1 MEKPDMSDPGERRRS
16 FRKILQGAACL
27 TPASVSDP
35 LSMRAAQ
42 DLGFEVAM
50 LAGSVASLV
59 VLGAPDIAL
68 LTSTELAE
76 QVRRISRAGDLPLLV
91 DGDHGY
97 GNALNVRRTIEDVEA
112 AGAAAIT
119 IEDTVLPAGF
129 GSSAD
134 QRVSLAELA
143 GKIRA
148 ALEARSDENFTIVG
162 RTGARLESNPAEVLA
177 RQAALQDAGA
187 DAVFV
192 LGVKALQDLDAL
204 ATAARVPL
212 IVGSVPPEV
221 TQAQLSERKVRLCL
235 AGHGAFF
242 DGVAATYKRL
252 HQQRVG
258 SGVPAARADL
268 EPQTLVKRLSLS
280 ERYARWAK
288 QFLN

>member
-1 MEKPDMSDPGERRRS
+1 MLSPADRRRA
-16 FRKILQGAACL
+16 FRKILQGNTCL

-42 DLGFEVAM
+42 DLGFEVAL

-76 QVRRISRAGDLPLLV
+76 QVRRICRAGDLPLLV

-119 IEDTVLPAGF
+119 IEDTVLPASF
-129 GSSAD
+129 GSAAAD
-134 QRVSLAELA
+134 QRVSLPELA

-148 ALEARSDENFTIVG
+148 ALDARTDENFTIVG
-162 RTGARLESNPAEVLA
+162 RTSAALSSNPAGVLT

-192 LGVKALQDLDAL
+192 LGVKALQDLDPL
-204 ATAARVPL
+204 AKAARVPL

-221 TQAQLSERKVRLCL
+221 TAGQLSERNVRLCL
-235 AGHGAFF
+235 AGHRAYF
-242 DGVAATYKRL
+242 DAVAATYERL

-258 SGVPAARADL
+258 STAPAARNGI
-268 EPQTLVKRLSLS
+268 EPQTLVKQLSLA
-280 ERYARWAK
+280 ERYARWAQK
-288 QFLN
+288 FLS

>member
-1 MEKPDMSDPGERRRS
+1 MLSPTDRRRA
-16 FRKILQGAACL
+16 FRKHLQGNTCL
-27 TPASVSDP
+27 TPASISDP

-42 DLGFEVAM
+42 DLGYEVAM

-76 QVRRISRAGDLPLLV
+76 QVRRICRAGDLPLLV

-97 GNALNVRRTIEDVEA
+97 GNALNVRRTIEDIEA

-119 IEDTVLPAGF
+119 IEDTVLPASF
-129 GSSAD
+129 GSGANATE
-134 QRVSLAELA
+134 QRISLPELA

-148 ALEARSDENFTIVG
+148 ALDARTDESFTIVG
-162 RTGARLESNPAEVLA
+162 RTSAGLSSNPAEALT

-192 LGVKALQDLDAL
+192 LGVKALQDLDPL
-204 ATAARVPL
+204 AKAARVPL

-221 TQAQLSERKVRLCL
+221 TPAQLSERNVRLCL
-235 AGHGAFF
+235 AGHRAYF
-242 DGVAATYKRL
+242 DAVAATYERL

-258 SGVPAARADL
+258 STAPAARNGI
-268 EPQTLVKRLSLS
+268 EPKTLVKQLSLA
-280 ERYARWAK
+280 ERYTRWAQK
-288 QFLN
+288 FLS

>member
-1 MEKPDMSDPGERRRS
+1 MLNPADRRRA
-16 FRKILQGAACL
+16 FRKILQGNTCL

-76 QVRRISRAGDLPLLV
+76 QVRRICRAGDLPLLV

-119 IEDTVLPAGF
+119 IEDTVLPATF
-129 GSSAD
+129 GSGAATE
-134 QRVSLAELA
+134 QRVSLPELA

-148 ALEARSDENFTIVG
+148 ALDARTDENFTIVG
-162 RTGARLESNPAEVLA
+162 RTSAAIGSNPAEALT

-192 LGVKALQDLDAL
+192 LGVKALQDLDPL
-204 ATAARVPL
+204 AKAARVPL

-221 TQAQLSERKVRLCL
+221 TPAQLSERNVRLCL
-235 AGHGAFF
+235 AGHRAYF
-242 DGVAATYKRL
+242 DAVAATYERL

-258 SGVPAARADL
+258 STAPAARNGI
-268 EPQTLVKRLSLS
+268 EPKTLVTQLSLA
-280 ERYARWAK
+280 ERYARWAQK
-288 QFLN
+288 FLS